1 MPRIARVEIG
11 PARYA
16 GRVPRLTSYVA
27 AVLAVPVLLSGC
39 ALNELAVHSDSK
51 LAGTI
56 VGDGA
61 SSQRA
66 AQDAWIAAFQLEH
79 PLATVE
85 YDPVGSGS
93 GREGFQ
99 AGASDFTGSDR
110 PFTLEELGSA
120 EFLSCTPGS
129 PIVELP
135 AYLSPIAIVV
145 NVEGVDRLNLDAPT
159 IARIFSGALD
169 RWDDP
174 EIADQNPGLALPAT
188 HINAV
193 HRSDD
198 SGVTENFTEYLHDA
212 APQEWPWEAS
222 GIWPVDGGEA
232 AQGTVGV
239 STAVTNGRDTIG
251 YVDGSQAQGHT
262 TVAVKV
268 EDGYV
273 PFSADAAAAAVE
285 ASPLEPGRAAGDLVI
300 ELDRKGG
307 QHGVYPIVLVSY
319 LIGCESYLDPAKAEL
334 VRRYFSWVVSDEAQR
349 AAADAAGSAPLS
361 AGLADMARTAVA
373 RIH

>member
-1 MPRIARVEIG
+1 MPRLRSLV
-11 PARYA
+11 
-16 GRVPRLTSYVA
+16 VV
-27 AVLAVPVLLSGC
+27 VLAVPVFLAGC
-39 ALNELAVHSDSK
+39 ALNELAVESDST
-51 LAGTI
+51 LSGTI

-93 GREGFQ
+93 GRDGFQ

-110 PFTLEELGSA
+110 PFTLEELDTG
-120 EFLSCTPGS
+120 EFRSCKPGS
-129 PIVELP
+129 SIVELP

-145 NVEGVDRLNLDAPT
+145 NVAGVDRLNLDAPT
-159 IARIFSGALD
+159 IARIFSGAIVQ
-169 RWDDP
+169 WDDP

-188 HINAV
+188 VISAV

-198 SGVTENFTEYLHDA
+198 SGVTENFTEYLYDV
-212 APQEWPWEAS
+212 APREWPWEPS
-222 GIWPVDGGEA
+222 GIWPVKGGEA

-239 STAVTNGRDTIG
+239 STAVSNGKGTIG
-251 YVDGSQAQGHT
+251 YVDGSHAQGHT

-285 ASPLEPGRAAGDLVI
+285 ESPLEPGRAAGDLVI

-319 LIGCESYLDPAKAEL
+319 LIGCEAYLDPAKAEL
-334 VRRYFSWVVSDEAQR
+334 VRAYFDWVVSAEAQR
-349 AAADAAGSAPLS
+349 AAATAAGSAPLS
-361 AGLADMARTAVA
+361 PGLAKQAKDAVA
-373 RIH
+373 RIR

>member
-1 MPRIARVEIG
+1 MRPRLPCRPG
-11 PARYA
+11 RYA
-16 GRVPRLTSYVA
+16 GRVPRLRPLVIV
-27 AVLAVPVLLSGC
+27 VLAVPTLLAGC
-39 ALNELAVHSDSK
+39 ALNELAVESDST

-66 AQDAWIAAFQLEH
+66 AQDVWIAEFQLEH

-93 GREGFQ
+93 GRDGFQ

-110 PFTLEELGSA
+110 PFTIDELDSGGF
-120 EFLSCTPGS
+120 ESCTPGS

-145 NVEGVDRLNLDAPT
+145 NIAGVDRLNLDAPT
-159 IARIFSGALD
+159 IARIFSGEIEH
-169 RWDDP
+169 WDDH
-174 EIADQNPGLALPAT
+174 EIADQNPGVDLPAT
-188 HINAV
+188 VISAV
-193 HRSDD
+193 HRADD
-198 SGVTENFTEYLHDA
+198 SGVTENFTGYLHSA
-212 APQEWPWEAS
+212 APREWPWEPS

-239 STAVTNGRDTIG
+239 STSVSNGKGTIG
-251 YVDGSQAQGHT
+251 YVDGSLARGHT

-285 ASPLEPGRAAGDLVI
+285 ASPLEPGRASGDLVI
-300 ELDRKGG
+300 DLDRNGG
-307 QHGVYPIVLVSY
+307 HHGVYPIVLVSY
-319 LIGCESYLDPAKAEL
+319 LIGCESYLDPARAEL
-334 VRRYFSWVVSDEAQR
+334 VRDYFDWVVSDQAQR
-349 AAADAAGSAPLS
+349 AAATAVGSAPLS
-361 AGLADMARTAVA
+361 AGLADLAREAVA
-373 RIH
+373 RIR

>member
-1 MPRIARVEIG
+1 VPNPTSVG
-11 PARYA
+11 PLPARYA
-16 GRVPRLTSYVA
+16 GRVPRLTRSIVA
-27 AVLAVPVLLSGC
+27 AVTVSVLLSGC

-51 LAGTI
+51 LSGLI

-66 AQDAWIAAFQLEH
+66 AQDVWIATFQIEH

-110 PFTLEELGSA
+110 PFTLDELDAGGF
-120 EFLSCTPGS
+120 ESCTPGS
-129 PIVELP
+129 AIVELP
-135 AYLSPIAIVV
+135 AYLSPIAIVM
-145 NVEGVDRLNLDAPT
+145 NVRGVDRLNLDAPT
-159 IARIFSGALD
+159 LARIFSGAID
-169 RWDDP
+169 RWNDP
-174 EIADQNPGLALPAT
+174 EIADQNPGLALPAR

-212 APQEWPWEAS
+212 APNDWRWAPS

-239 STAVTNGRDTIG
+239 STAVKNGKDTIG

-262 TVAVKV
+262 TVDIKV

-285 ASPLEPGRAAGDLVI
+285 ASPFEPGRAESDLVI

-334 VRRYFSWVVSDEAQR
+334 VRNYFSWVVSDEAQD
-349 AAADAAGSAPLS
+349 AAAVAAGSAPLS
-361 AGLADMARTAVA
+361 PGLADLARAA
-373 RIH
+373 IDRIH

>member
-1 MPRIARVEIG
+1 MPRLS
-11 PARYA
+11 PY
-16 GRVPRLTSYVA
+16 
-27 AVLAVPVLLSGC
+27 LAVVVTVPLLLSGC

-51 LAGTI
+51 LSGLI

-66 AQDAWIAAFQLEH
+66 AQDTWIAAFQIEH

-110 PFTLEELGSA
+110 PFTLDELDAGGF
-120 EFLSCTPGS
+120 ESCTPGS
-129 PIVELP
+129 PVVELP

-145 NVEGVDRLNLDAPT
+145 NVAGVDRLNLDAPPL
-159 IARIFSGALD
+159 ARIFSGAID
-169 RWDDP
+169 RWNDP
-174 EIADQNPGLALPAT
+174 EIADQNPGLALPAK

-198 SGVTENFTEYLHDA
+198 SGVTENFTEYLHEA
-212 APQEWPWEAS
+212 APHDWPWDPS

-239 STAVTNGRDTIG
+239 STAVTNGKDTIG

-262 TVAVKV
+262 TVDVKV

-285 ASPLEPGRAAGDLVI
+285 ASPLESDRADGDLVI

-319 LIGCESYLDPAKAEL
+319 LIGCESYRDPAKAEL
-334 VRRYFSWVVSDEAQR
+334 VRSYFSWVVSDEAQQ
-349 AAADAAGSAPLS
+349 AAAIAAGSAPLS
-361 AGLADMARTAVA
+361 PGLAELAQAAVD

>member
-1 MPRIARVEIG
+1 MPRLRSFVIV
-11 PARYA
+11 
-16 GRVPRLTSYVA
+16 
-27 AVLAVPVLLSGC
+27 VLAVPALLAGC
-39 ALNELAVHSDSK
+39 ALNELAVESDST

-66 AQDAWIAAFQLEH
+66 AQDTWIAAFQLEH

-93 GREGFQ
+93 GRDGFQ

-110 PFTLEELGSA
+110 PFTRDELGA
-120 EFLSCTPGS
+120 GEFLSCVPGS
-129 PIVELP
+129 PIIELP

-145 NVEGVDRLNLDAPT
+145 NVDGVAELNLDPPT
-159 IARIFSGALD
+159 IARIFSGAIEQ
-169 RWDDP
+169 WDDP
-174 EIADQNPGLALPAT
+174 QISDQNPGLDLPST
-188 HINAV
+188 VISAV
-193 HRSDD
+193 HRADD
-198 SGVTENFTEYLHDA
+198 SGVTENFTDYLHAA
-212 APQEWPWEAS
+212 APHDWPWDPS

-239 STAVTNGRDTIG
+239 STAVTNGKDTIG
-251 YVDGSQAQGHT
+251 YVDGSLAHGHT

-285 ASPLEPGRAAGDLVI
+285 ASPLESGRTPGDLVI
-300 ELDRKGG
+300 DLDRKGG
-307 QHGVYPIVLVSY
+307 HHGVYPIVLVSY
-319 LIGCESYLDPAKAEL
+319 LIGCESYLDTAKAEL
-334 VRRYFSWVVSDEAQR
+334 VRTYFDWVVSAEAQS
-349 AAADAAGSAPLS
+349 AAATSVGSAPLS
-361 AGLADMARTAVA
+361 PGLTDLARDAVA
-373 RIH
+373 RIR